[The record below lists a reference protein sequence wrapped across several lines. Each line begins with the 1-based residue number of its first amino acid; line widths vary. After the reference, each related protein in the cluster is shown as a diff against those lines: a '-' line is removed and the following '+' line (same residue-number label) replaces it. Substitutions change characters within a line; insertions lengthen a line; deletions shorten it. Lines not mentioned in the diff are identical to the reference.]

1 MLHTNC
7 ELSFFSVCRV
17 PPLTSDVCSRVVDDR
32 INVPFAAPPSPGI
45 HLPLPP
51 PLCEMSWRAPQIG
64 SLSIS
69 RGREGGKRVVQAL
82 PLRAWRHHLRPWHMA
97 ARPAAGEGHA
107 TLALVASGKN
117 LVSRAWSDSLMR
129 FPGPQVEMLDYRT
142 GRLEMDPVAWNETAS
157 SAATRDPTELEFR
170 KIVCEGDFD
179 EGRSVFIGPRSR
191 SISGVT
197 ENGFYVITP
206 LIPLTI
212 EPVR

>member
-1 MLHTNC
+1 
-7 ELSFFSVCRV
+7 
-17 PPLTSDVCSRVVDDR
+17 
-32 INVPFAAPPSPGI
+32 
-45 HLPLPP
+45 
-51 PLCEMSWRAPQIG
+51 
-64 SLSIS
+64 
-69 RGREGGKRVVQAL
+69 VVQAL

-97 ARPAAGEGHA
+97 ALPAAGEGHA

-142 GRLEMDPVAWNETAS
+142 GRLEMD
-157 SAATRDPTELEFR
+157 LR

>member
-1 MLHTNC
+1 
-7 ELSFFSVCRV
+7 
-17 PPLTSDVCSRVVDDR
+17 
-32 INVPFAAPPSPGI
+32 
-45 HLPLPP
+45 
-51 PLCEMSWRAPQIG
+51 
-64 SLSIS
+64 
-69 RGREGGKRVVQAL
+69 VVQAL

-97 ARPAAGEGHA
+97 ALPAAGEGHA